1 MKKITSHRNP
11 LIKDYLKCL
20 QGKASLS
27 EHNNR
32 LANNRLAVEGFNLLE
47 EALAKKFPIETLFFC
62 PEVASEEPLRALL
75 DAVNPETEVMQ
86 ITPSLLKR
94 ITLTENPQGV
104 AGVVVYPEYSWHD
117 ILSAT
122 SFYGVLVDRLQ
133 DPGNL
138 GTIIRTA
145 AAAGFT
151 AVICTPGTVNPFNP
165 KVIRSSAGSLFHLKI
180 CKNKEP
186 ATFLS
191 ELKKKRVA
199 IVSTEIDS
207 DQAYYQVNYKQ
218 PILLMVGNE
227 REGVS
232 QSLAS
237 MADHR
242 IRIPIEEGVDSLNA
256 AVAAGVVMFEARRQN
271 QN

>member
-1 MKKITSHRNP
+1 MKRITSPHNP
-11 LIKDYLKCL
+11 LVKYYWKLL
-20 QGKASLS
+20 QGKIKA
-27 EHNNR
+27 EDNNFK
-32 LANNRLAVEGFNLLE
+32 LPLEGFNLLE
-47 EALAKKFPIETLFFC
+47 EAIRNGFPVDYIIYC
-62 PEVASEEPLRALL
+62 PEKLEGGTINLLQEELPADTQLVEAP
-75 DAVNPETEVMQ
+75 A
-86 ITPSLLKR
+86 SLLNKLS
-94 ITLTENPQGV
+94 LTENPQGV